1 MTIKVLH
8 PEKSA
13 DSTLQDAVGAY
24 DTVITIGF
32 NHGGYI
38 ETRCTDNWDVTQ
50 IIYAL
55 EQVKLLFLMEN
66 HYDDD

>member
-1 MTIKVLH
+1 MTVKVLH

-13 DSTLQDAVGAY
+13 DSTLEDAVGAY

-32 NHGGYI
+32 NKEGYI
-38 ETRCTDNWDVTQ
+38 ETRCTDNWDVAT

-55 EQVKLLFLMEN
+55 EQVKILFLLEN
-66 HYDDD
+66 HEDGN

>member
-1 MTIKVLH
+1 MTVKMLH

-13 DSTLQDAVGAY
+13 DLTLQDSIGVY
-24 DTVITIGF
+24 DTVITVGF
-32 NHGGYI
+32 NKDGYI
-38 ETRCTDNWDVTQ
+38 ETHCTDNWDVAT

-66 HYDDD
+66 HYDD